1 MTEWIRAT
9 EIAALQQRKKLKVT
23 IAGVDVALFYV
34 DGSVYALRDICIH
47 EQRSLSRG
55 LVFKGKI
62 VCPGHQWAFDLK
74 TGWVD
79 QWAKCQPVFPVKVED
94 GVVYIAPEPQVRDVE
109 PAPHERFCASGPVA

>member
-9 EIAALQQRKKLKVT
+9 EIAPLQQRKKLKVT

-94 GVVYIAPEPQVRDVE
+94 GVVYVAPEPRVRDVE
-109 PAPHERFCASGPVA
+109 PAPHERFCQSGSTA